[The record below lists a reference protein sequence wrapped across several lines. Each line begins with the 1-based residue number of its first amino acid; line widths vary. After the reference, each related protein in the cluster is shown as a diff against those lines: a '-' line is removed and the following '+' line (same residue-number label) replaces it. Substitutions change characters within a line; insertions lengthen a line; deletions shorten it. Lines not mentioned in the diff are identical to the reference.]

1 MKKAPGEIISL
12 HMCTKNFDHMMNGSW
27 DMVRDGRKD
36 RQRDGQKKWHIKMD
50 APPEKF
56 KQQSEN
62 VPSSFFKI
70 LDI

>member
-1 MKKAPGEIISL
+1 
-12 HMCTKNFDHMMNGSW
+12 
-27 DMVRDGRKD
+27 
-36 RQRDGQKKWHIKMD
+36 MD

-70 LDI
+70 LDIQHASFPAKIHRAKTKNILLSTIKKEQQV